1 VGEAVK
7 AAETLEGEGI
17 SARVLNVHT
26 IEPLDEDAVLAAAAE
41 CRAIVTVED
50 HSVRGGLGGAVAET
64 LAQRDGGARLHVIGV
79 RTFGESG
86 TSEELYEKH
95 GLAANRVAE
104 TVRGLLTGL
113 S

>member
-1 VGEAVK
+1 V
-7 AAETLEGEGI
+7 

-26 IEPLDEDAVLAAAAE
+26 IQPLDEAAVLAAASD
-41 CRAIVTVED
+41 CRALVTVED
-50 HSVRGGLGGAVAET
+50 HSVRGGLGGAVAEV

-86 TSEELYEKH
+86 TSDELYEKH
-95 GLAANRVAE
+95 GLAADRVAQ
-104 TVRGLLTGL
+104 TTRSILTEL